1 MCELAHQFFITD
13 FGKLLLA
20 ACCASIIGWER
31 QRMEKAAGLKTHV
44 LIAFGACLFTI
55 VGFKYTPDSNSGE
68 LLRVFQGIVTGVGF
82 VGAGAIIRQ
91 GMYVRGVTTA
101 AGIWVIAAIGM
112 AVGAGEY
119 LLAIYSSIIV
129 FIMLRAFS
137 YIEKIMPKRRYRR
150 KAKETD
156 VTAK

>member
-1 MCELAHQFFITD
+1 
-13 FGKLLLA
+13 
-20 ACCASIIGWER
+20 
-31 QRMEKAAGLKTHV
+31 V
-44 LIAFGACLFTI
+44 
-55 VGFKYTPDSNSGE
+55 PGE

-119 LLAIYSSIIV
+119 LLAIYSSVIV
-129 FIMLRAFS
+129 VVLLRSFG
-137 YIEKIMPKRRYRR
+137 YLEKKIPKRRTR
-150 KAKETD
+150 KRPKESNQT
-156 VTAK
+156 V